1 MAQIT
6 DRPQGCLY
14 RAMMNTGGRKVIK
27 KNEIM
32 PFIATRMDLEITIL
46 SEASQIKTNIMY
58 ITYTWNLIKMI
69 QKRTYLQNR
78 SRLTDF

>member
-1 MAQIT
+1 
-6 DRPQGCLY
+6 
-14 RAMMNTGGRKVIK
+14 MMNTGGRKVIK